1 MMDLQ
6 QKNKDLNFG
15 FEQEK
20 SLIDIINT
28 KYEGT
33 YKTTEKYNHFDFRN
47 DTFKIDIE
55 LKSRRIY
62 KGQYPTIF
70 FAQCKLIEGRKR
82 MKAGIT
88 DKVIY
93 LFNFKERY
101 SDKRELW
108 FWEDDG
114 KQQNVVMNGN
124 MKRLDIK
131 KSLIDIPCEILKKF

>member
-15 FEQEK
+15 FQQEK
-20 SLIDIINT
+20 SIIDIINT

-33 YKTTEKYNHFDFRN
+33 EKTTDKYCHFDFRN

-70 FAQCKLIEGRKR
+70 FAKCKLIEGRKR
-82 MKAGIT
+82 IKMGIT

-101 SDKRELW
+101 SNKRELW
-108 FWEDDG
+108 YWEDDG
-114 KQQNVVMNGN
+114 KQQNEVMNGN
-124 MKRLDIK
+124 LARCDIK
-131 KSLIDIPCEILKKF
+131 KQLIDIPIDILKKF